1 MEQIKPPR
9 WTKAASCRK
18 VAASL
23 GRFLYR
29 DNKPNA
35 IVIET
40 ESVFGSGMLIK
51 SEAETESLE
60 ANRNMMAVS
69 FKPLVL
75 LLVNDS

>member
-18 VAASL
+18 VAAPL
-23 GRFLYR
+23 GRFLYH
-29 DNKPNA
+29 DNEPNA

-40 ESVFGSGMLIK
+40 ESVFGFEMLIK
-51 SEAETESLE
+51 SEAKTESPE